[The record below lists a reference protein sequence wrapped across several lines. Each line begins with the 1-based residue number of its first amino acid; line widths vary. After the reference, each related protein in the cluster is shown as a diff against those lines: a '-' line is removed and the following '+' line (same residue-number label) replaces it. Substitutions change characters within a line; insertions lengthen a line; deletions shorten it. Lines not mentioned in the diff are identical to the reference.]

1 MRGVRINQICEVKK
15 KRDTFIYKDIF
26 EISLDKVEGLGYFI
40 EIEIEIYDKNI
51 PIKEANQL
59 LLEVIKEMNLDI
71 TRRNLKGYS
80 YLMYDK
86 IIKN

>member
-1 MRGVRINQICEVKK
+1 M
-15 KRDTFIYKDIF
+15 
-26 EISLDKVEGLGYFI
+26 SPH
-40 EIEIEIYDKNI
+40 IEIYDKNI

-59 LLEVIKEMNLDI
+59 LLEFIKEMNLDI